1 MTGFGKAQGIV
12 AGKKIS
18 VEIKSVNSKGLDLNT
33 KMPSIYREKEMLIRK
48 ELGAAFVRGKIEC
61 SIYYDVIDDSNSAQL
76 NTSLMENYLSDLKAF
91 EKEQGLPSTDYMQV
105 LLRMPEVF
113 KTERTELDEDEW
125 KGLSALI
132 NEACDRFQEFR
143 AAEGASIER
152 DFMNNVNEIERLL
165 AEVPKYEQERIDTV
179 KTRIKSNI
187 DELIDQADVDQ
198 NRFEQ
203 ELIYYIEK
211 LDINEEKVRL
221 ANHCKYFKETMV
233 KKDSNGKKLGFISQ
247 EMGREI
253 NTLGSK
259 ANHAELQKIVVD
271 MKDNLEKIK
280 EQILNVL

>member
-33 KMPSIYREKEMLIRK
+33 KMPSMYREKEMDIRK
-48 ELGAAFVRGKIEC
+48 ELGSAFVRGKIEC
-61 SIYYDVIDDSNSAQL
+61 SIYYDVIEDTNSAQL
-76 NTSLMENYLSDLKAF
+76 NTALMESYLSDLKAF
-91 EKEQGLPSTDYMQV
+91 EQSQGLSSTDYMQV

-113 KTERTELDEDEW
+113 KTERAEMDDEEW
-125 KGLSALI
+125 DGLSALI
-132 NEACDRFQEFR
+132 REASDKFQEFR

-152 DFMNNVNEIERLL
+152 DFTNNVNEIERLL
-165 AEVPKYEQERIDTV
+165 GEVPKYEQERIETV
-179 KTRIKSNI
+179 KNRIKSNI

-221 ANHCKYFKETMV
+221 ANHCKYFKETMS

-259 ANHAELQKIVVD
+259 ANHAELQKLVVE

>member
-48 ELGAAFVRGKIEC
+48 ELGTAFVRGKIEC

-125 KGLSALI
+125 QGLSSLI
-132 NEACDRFQEFR
+132 NEASDRFQEFR

-165 AEVPKYEQERIDTV
+165 SEVPKYEQERIDTV
-179 KTRIKSNI
+179 KTRIKSSI

-221 ANHCKYFKETMV
+221 ANHCKYFKETMA

-259 ANHAELQKIVVD
+259 ANHAELQKLVVD

>member
-48 ELGAAFVRGKIEC
+48 ELGTAFVRGKIEC
-61 SIYYDVIDDSNSAQL
+61 SIYYDVIDDANSAQL

-91 EKEQGLPSTDYMQV
+91 EKEQGLPATDYMQV

-113 KTERTELDEDEW
+113 KTERAELDEEEW

-143 AAEGASIER
+143 AAEGASIEL
-152 DFMNNVNEIERLL
+152 DFTNNVNEIERLL
-165 AEVPKYEQERIDTV
+165 SEVPKYEQERIDTV
-179 KTRIKSNI
+179 KTRIKSSI

-221 ANHCKYFKETMV
+221 ANHCKYFKETMA

-259 ANHAELQKIVVD
+259 ANHAELQKLVVD